1 MRRPCNF
8 KRSDLIR
15 AAKAIQELGLE
26 IDSVEVNR
34 DGLNLHVRKPGDA
47 RAPTES
53 NEWHELLNGED
64 SASVR

>member
-1 MRRPCNF
+1 MRRPSNF

-34 DGLNLHVRKPGDA
+34 DGLNLHVRKAGEA
-47 RAPTES
+47 RAPAES
-53 NEWHELLNGED
+53 NEWDELLNGED

>member
-1 MRRPCNF
+1 MRRPPNF

-15 AAKAIQELGLE
+15 AAKALQELGLE

-34 DGLNLHVRKPGDA
+34 DGLSLRVHKPGDA
-47 RAPTES
+47 RALTES
-53 NEWHELLNGED
+53 NEWDELLNGED